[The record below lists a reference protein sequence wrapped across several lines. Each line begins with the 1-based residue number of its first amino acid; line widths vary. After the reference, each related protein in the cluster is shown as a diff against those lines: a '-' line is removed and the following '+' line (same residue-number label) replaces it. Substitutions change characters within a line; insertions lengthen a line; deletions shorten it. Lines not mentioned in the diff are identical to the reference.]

1 MCATDA
7 NHCANGITDSTHSE
21 WHVPSLTL
29 RIFQREKHLPALFSM
44 STLSMSMALSMIL
57 KTMWK
62 LCTSRP
68 VVAIVVAA
76 AAVVVVV
83 VDIGFVLFAGDPWLT
98 IPRWI

>member
-1 MCATDA
+1 
-7 NHCANGITDSTHSE
+7 
-21 WHVPSLTL
+21 
-29 RIFQREKHLPALFSM
+29 
-44 STLSMSMALSMIL
+44 MALSMIL